1 MGWIRTGTDSLSVA
15 YALRAGSHNRGLAPR
30 ESLLVT
36 TDSLMASL
44 LQAGPLA
51 QAADSGWPGRLTR
64 LFATVDAART
74 RYQSDPE
81 VWFAAGEA
89 LAHFGPY
96 AGRTLEEQV
105 EAFDHAI
112 ALDSAFAPAYIHPIE
127 VVAREGPAAVSRYL
141 KPYLALDPHD
151 AYADGLRLI
160 RRLLDSA
167 PTPVHRARSDTPA

>member
-51 QAADSGWPGRLTR
+51 RAADSGWAGRLTPPLR
-64 LFATVDAART
+64 YGRRGEAT
-74 RYQSDPE
+74 RYQMDPE

-112 ALDSAFAPAYIHPIE
+112 ALDSAFAPAYIP
-127 VVAREGPAAVSRYL
+127 PDSR
-141 KPYLALDPHD
+141 
-151 AYADGLRLI
+151 
-160 RRLLDSA
+160 
-167 PTPVHRARSDTPA
+167 